1 MKKILM
7 LLGLAVS
14 VSVHAET
21 NSIVGAWA
29 TDEILSQLGP
39 SKTHYTFMTNGI
51 FTVKTEFTHG
61 LIPTMS
67 ATGKYDIVGDT
78 IVMSGPFETNTAQ
91 YVFEKESL
99 VINEGRS
106 KVFRLKRK

>member
-1 MKKILM
+1 MKKNMI
-7 LLGLAVS
+7 LLGLVLS

-21 NSIVGAWA
+21 NSIVGAWV

-61 LIPTMS
+61 LIPTMA
-67 ATGKYDIVGDT
+67 ATGKYDIVRDK
-78 IVMSGPFETNTAQ
+78 IVMSGPFKTNTAQ
-91 YVFEKESL
+91 YIFDNEVL
-99 VINEGRS
+99 IINEGRS